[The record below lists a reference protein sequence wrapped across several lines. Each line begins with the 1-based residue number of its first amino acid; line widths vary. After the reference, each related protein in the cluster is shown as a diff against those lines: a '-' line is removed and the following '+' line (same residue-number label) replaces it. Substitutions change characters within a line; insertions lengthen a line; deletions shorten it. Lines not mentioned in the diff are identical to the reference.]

1 MILIKQSVFIGDAF
15 RVLQLYKEIIS
26 QIIKSVTV
34 VIYFLLQIYFILSKL
49 TDQMSF
55 KIYYNT
61 SQNSDQIDV

>member
-34 VIYFLLQIYFILSKL
+34 AIYFLLQIYFILSKL

>member
-15 RVLQLYKEIIS
+15 RVLQLYKEITS

-34 VIYFLLQIYFILSKL
+34 AIYFLLQIYFILSKL

>member
-55 KIYYNT
+55 KMYYNT
-61 SQNSDQIDV
+61 SQNSDQIEV

>member
-15 RVLQLYKEIIS
+15 RVLQLYKEIVS
-26 QIIKSVTV
+26 EIIKSVTV
-34 VIYFLLQIYFILSKL
+34 AIYFLLQIYFILSKL

-55 KIYYNT
+55 KLYYNT

>member
-34 VIYFLLQIYFILSKL
+34 AIYFLLQIYFILSKL

-55 KIYYNT
+55 KLYYNT

>member
-15 RVLQLYKEIIS
+15 RVLQLYKEITS

-34 VIYFLLQIYFILSKL
+34 AIYFLLQIYFILSKL

-55 KIYYNT
+55 KMYYNT
-61 SQNSDQIDV
+61 SQNSDQIEV